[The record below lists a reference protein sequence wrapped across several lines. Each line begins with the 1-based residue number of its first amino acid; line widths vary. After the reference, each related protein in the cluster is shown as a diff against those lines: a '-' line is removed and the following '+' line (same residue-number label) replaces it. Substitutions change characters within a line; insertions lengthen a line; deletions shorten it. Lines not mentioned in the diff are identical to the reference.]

1 MNVVWFKR
9 DLRVTDH
16 KALASAVISGT
27 TMPLYIFE
35 PELWQQPDVSC
46 RHFDF
51 LKECLISLRRD
62 LQSKGLNL
70 VIKVG
75 DAVEVLQT
83 IHERRC
89 IKCLWSHQETWN
101 GWSYRRD
108 IRVRQW
114 TKTNNIQWR
123 EPAQNGV
130 VRNLS
135 SRNGWSM
142 NWNKEMRQPLSCFDT
157 TPATVDEVSEPI
169 PTPKELGILQN
180 TCTNRQAGGRLEA
193 QKLLK
198 SFLYERGEDYT
209 KEMSSPVTAFES
221 CSRLSPHL
229 AFGTI
234 SIREAFL
241 SLEKRIQELKA
252 IPAKDRGNWV
262 RALRSFGGRLRW
274 HCHFIQKLEDQPSIE
289 FDNMHPSY
297 NGLRENDFNEE
308 YFQAWKEGQTGY
320 PMVDACM
327 RALRET
333 GWINFRMRAMLM
345 SFSSYH
351 LWLHWRKPA
360 LHLAQLFTDYEPGIH
375 YSQAQM
381 QSGTT
386 GINSIRIYNPIKQG
400 LDHDPNGI
408 FIRKWVPEL
417 ETVTTEALH
426 GPSIG
431 GAPISNYPVAIV
443 DEKLAR
449 KTAAERIYNLRRDAS
464 HKETAK
470 SVFKKHGSRKSK
482 PISRSKDIRKNSNQR
497 ELEV

>member
-1 MNVVWFKR
+1 
-9 DLRVTDH
+9 
-16 KALASAVISGT
+16 
-27 TMPLYIFE
+27 
-35 PELWQQPDVSC
+35 
-46 RHFDF
+46 
-51 LKECLISLRRD
+51 
-62 LQSKGLNL
+62 
-70 VIKVG
+70 
-75 DAVEVLQT
+75 
-83 IHERRC
+83 
-89 IKCLWSHQETWN
+89 
-101 GWSYRRD
+101 
-108 IRVRQW
+108 
-114 TKTNNIQWR
+114 
-123 EPAQNGV
+123 
-130 VRNLS
+130 
-135 SRNGWSM
+135 
-142 NWNKEMRQPLSCFDT
+142 
-157 TPATVDEVSEPI
+157 
-169 PTPKELGILQN
+169 
-180 TCTNRQAGGRLEA
+180 
-193 QKLLK
+193 
-198 SFLYERGEDYT
+198 
-209 KEMSSPVTAFES
+209 
-221 CSRLSPHL
+221 
-229 AFGTI
+229 
-234 SIREAFL
+234 
-241 SLEKRIQELKA
+241 
-252 IPAKDRGNWV
+252 
-262 RALRSFGGRLRW
+262 
-274 HCHFIQKLEDQPSIE
+274 
-289 FDNMHPSY
+289 MHPSY

-426 GPSIG
+426 GPSIE
-431 GAPISNYPVAIV
+431 GAPISNYPLAIV

-470 SVFKKHGSRKSK
+470 NVFKKHGSRKSK
-482 PISRSKDIRKNSNQR
+482 PIRRSKDIRKNSNQT
-497 ELEV
+497 ELGV